1 MTRDYKAVSLKLSQ
15 SDFAYLQDLSNR
27 FGIRKSEFL
36 RLLVH
41 SLKIGEAALNN
52 KATTV
57 KVGGY
62 GYEFRPELIQE
73 FAKRIEDVLEAFSK
87 EIKITPVKTPTG
99 MSKAVNRRIKAFKAI
114 A

>member
-1 MTRDYKAVSLKLSQ
+1 
-15 SDFAYLQDLSNR
+15 
-27 FGIRKSEFL
+27 
-36 RLLVH
+36 
-41 SLKIGEAALNN
+41 LKIGEAALNN

-62 GYEFRPELIQE
+62 GFEFRPELIQE

-87 EIKITPVKTPTG
+87 EVKITPVKTPER
-99 MSKAVNRRIKAFKAI
+99 AQNRRIKAFKAV